1 MSEIKMNEATEQ
13 ITTNTLPLEKVHERL
28 GARFRE
34 EDNWRV
40 PESYGD
46 EKAEYAIVREGGAGL
61 IDLSSRGRMRV
72 AGSEAIMFLNGLITN
87 DMKTLAENRWMAA
100 AFPNVQGR
108 LIAAVRVV
116 RLADES
122 TKEKTSPT
130 FLIESEAATH
140 ESVLKTIARF
150 TMAGDFRVTDLTS
163 ETTLLSVQGEGA
175 TEIARKVL
183 GGAVAEIPRDG
194 ALTIDLQQ
202 SVVTVIRAT
211 HTGEDGFDLIVNT
224 TEAVALWDS
233 LIEAGAQPV
242 GHDALEILRIE
253 AGIARYGRD
262 MDETNVVTETNLDD
276 AVSFTKGC
284 YIGQE
289 IIARIKYRGHVA
301 KKLSGLMFEQNEPI
315 EVGAS
320 IKSAEGKDIGRVTS
334 VARSPRLNRTIALGY
349 VRYEYL
355 AAGTSVKVV
364 SGDLEV
370 AATVGVLPFVLGSWQ
385 KDGLI

>member
-1 MSEIKMNEATEQ
+1 MNEVTEQ
-13 ITTNTLPLEKVHERL
+13 LMRNTLGLEKVHERL

-34 EDNWRV
+34 ENNWRV

-46 EKAEYAIVREGGAGL
+46 EKAEYATVREGGTGL

-87 DMKTLAENRWMAA
+87 DMKTLEENHWMAA

-122 TKEKTSPT
+122 TNGKTSPA
-130 FLIESEAATH
+130 FLLETEPATH

-183 GGAVAEIPRDG
+183 GDAVAGIPPDG
-194 ALTIDLQQ
+194 ALAIDWQQ

-301 KKLSGLMFEQNEPI
+301 KKLSGLVFEQDEPI
-315 EVGAS
+315 EVGAT

-334 VARSPRLNRTIALGY
+334 VARSPRLNRTVALGY

-364 SGDLEV
+364 CGDLEG
-370 AATVGVLPFVLGSWQ
+370 AATVEVLPFVLGSWQ
-385 KDGLI
+385 KHALI